1 MTDAEHL
8 TPRETPREQG
18 MGSGTPRDP
27 AFGSGTPRDPAV
39 GSGTPRDPAMGS
51 GTPAPA
57 PAPAHAA
64 NRSPAAGSPATG
76 SPAHAAGPGSE
87 SGPVLLAQDE
97 RDKLGLRLQQALSTF
112 VDSPRQAVEEA
123 DGLFDDAVRHLT
135 ETLTERRRTLREGWQ
150 GHDTEAHTEELRL
163 ALRQYREATERLLRI

>member
-8 TPRETPREQG
+8 TPREQAIGGGTPREQ
-18 MGSGTPRDP
+18 
-27 AFGSGTPRDPAV
+27 AI
-39 GSGTPRDPAMGS
+39 GS

-57 PAPAHAA
+57 PAPAA

-76 SPAHAAGPGSE
+76 SPPTGSPAHAAGPGSE
-87 SGPVLLAQDE
+87 PGSVLLPQDE